1 MNIVFYSTHCPRC
14 RVLQKKLNE
23 KHLAYTECND
33 TEIMLRKGFRSSP
46 MLEVDGVT
54 MEFTQAV
61 TWVNAQE

>member
-23 KHLAYTECND
+23 KRLPYTECND
-33 TEIMLRKGFRSSP
+33 TEAMLQKGFHSSP

-54 MEFTQAV
+54 MEFAQAV